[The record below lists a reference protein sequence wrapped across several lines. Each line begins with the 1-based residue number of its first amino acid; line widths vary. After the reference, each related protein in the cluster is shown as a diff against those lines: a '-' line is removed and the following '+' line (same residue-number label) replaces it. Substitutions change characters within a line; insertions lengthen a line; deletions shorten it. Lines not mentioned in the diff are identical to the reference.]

1 MKRPNIKNILRDA
14 LFIALPLTMGGVGMS
29 SCKAYLD
36 KAPNSDIEESTP
48 YKNFRNFQGFVEE
61 LYNCIPVVSNNDYHT
76 CFNYGEDDY
85 WEPQETRLFARSVDY
100 GDFWGYTTCYY
111 AYPST
116 LRGGN
121 GSTSAKSDKANLWK
135 ISWYAIRKA
144 NIGLEQLNQLVDAT
158 DEERKVIEG
167 QLYFF
172 RGFFYYML
180 MEWWGGMPY
189 MDHSLSP
196 SENPTLPRE
205 TWQACAEKVAA
216 DLDKAASL
224 LPINWDDEPYGK
236 TTLGNN
242 NMRANKIMALAY
254 KGKVLL
260 WAGSPLMNWESH
272 GRNNA
277 YAVYDKDFCKRGAD
291 ALGQALALNNTHNRY
306 ELAPMDQY
314 NDLCVVF
321 NSKALPG
328 VKEAILQEN
337 ITEYQGR
344 WAWNMNTDFRPQS
357 HISAGIKC
365 WPTANY
371 STYFGM
377 ANGYPIKDATKKD
390 AESGYD
396 PEYPWA
402 NRDPR
407 FYKDF
412 IIDGEWCG
420 TNGQGLEADLA
431 TGGKDREG
439 ANPQKGCYTGL
450 MNSKLCLKLVHN
462 GNVRDNYACVLSLMR
477 LADVYLLYS
486 EAAAVGY
493 GVKAST
499 STNAMTAEQA
509 VNVVRDRAGVG
520 HVVDKFTGD
529 TESFLGEVRRERAV
543 ELAFEGMR
551 FHDLRR
557 WMLINQ
563 RPYTLKTAFQFD
575 RGPGFKPGSTENA
588 VLNLREE
595 VLVERNFTSR
605 HFWLPLP
612 NKDDTY
618 LYEGFEQNPG
628 W

>member
-1 MKRPNIKNILRDA
+1 MKKIINILFLSAAA
-14 LFIALPLTMGGVGMS
+14 LSMG
-29 SCKAYLD
+29 SCTEYLD
-36 KAPNSDIEESTP
+36 KAPNSDIEETTP

-76 CFNYGEDDY
+76 CFNYGEEEY

-116 LRGGN
+116 LRGGD
-121 GSTSAKSDKANLWK
+121 GSSTDKSQKANLWK
-135 ISWYAIRKA
+135 LSWYAIRKA
-144 NIGLEQLNQLVDAT
+144 NIGLEQLDQLVDAT
-158 DEERKVIEG
+158 TEERQLIEG

-172 RGFFYYML
+172 RGFFHYML

-189 MDHSLSP
+189 IDTVLP
-196 SENPTLPRE
+196 ANENPTLPRE
-205 TWQACAEKVAA
+205 TWQECAEKCVA
-216 DLDKAASL
+216 DLDRAAEL
-224 LPINWDDEPYGK
+224 LPIDWDQTTAGK

-260 WAGSPLMNWESH
+260 WAGSPLMNWDSH
-272 GRNNA
+272 DRSNA
-277 YAVYDKDFCKRGAD
+277 YAIYDTEYCKRASE
-291 ALGQALALNNTHNRY
+291 ALGQALKLTEETGRY
-306 ELAPMDQY
+306 ELAPMEQF
-314 NDLCVVF
+314 NDLVVVY
-321 NSKALPG
+321 NSSTIPG

-337 ITEYQGR
+337 LANYNGR

-371 STYFGM
+371 SAYFGM
-377 ANGYPIKDATKKD
+377 ANGYPINDPTVKDK
-390 AESGYD
+390 ESGYD
-396 PEYPWA
+396 PSYPWQD
-402 NRDPR
+402 RDPR
-407 FYKDF
+407 FYKTYV
-412 IIDGEWCG
+412 IDGEFCG
-420 TNGQGLEADLA
+420 TGGEGNYAELQ

-450 MNSKLCLKLVHN
+450 MNAKLCLKLVHN
-462 GNVRDNYACVLSLMR
+462 GNVRNQFYCVLSLMR
-477 LADVYLLYS
+477 LADVYLMYS
-486 EAAAVGY
+486 EATAVGY
-493 GVKAST
+493 GVKQKAS
-499 STNAMTAEQA
+499 SYSKTAEDA
-509 VNVVRDRAGVG
+509 INVIRDRAGVA
-520 HVVDKFTGD
+520 HVLSKFTGD
-529 TESFLGEVRRERAV
+529 TDSFLSEVRRERAV

-563 RPYTLKTAFQFD
+563 RPYTLKTGFQFD
-575 RGPGFKPGSTENA
+575 RGAGFKYDVTTNE
-588 VLNLREE
+588 VKNLTEE
-595 VLVERNFTSR
+595 VLIERNYTSR

-612 NKDDTY
+612 NKNDTY
-618 LYEGFEQNPG
+618 LYAGFEQNPG